1 MQRSTTTLHPD
12 SMVRTMK
19 KSLLILTTVLDLTVV
34 HGQTSDKLI
43 FPKLDSKILLI
54 KAVGY
59 DQLPIG
65 EFFSNDSIN
74 KKLNEKIINE
84 LSLPFF
90 QTVIKLNQCTRNFVS
105 DTAGPNVL
113 FLSTDEGGFKRHGL
127 IIKEKNKEIKYPN
140 LNYVDLVIIDE
151 KSISE
156 AALSIY
162 THELGHVMMANI
174 MQDLPQGE
182 SVLQHVSMGITDYKK
197 AFSEGWGE
205 HFQILTTLNI
215 PQYNSYFTNKNN
227 YSNIALLWHSNMDGE
242 LRLNGTLQNKYIFQ
256 KLIPDNI
263 NTDTLNPEHLILLYH
278 TSPLFNTCKLKN
290 AQQMLS
296 CEGMLSA
303 LFYQFNSNSVLQNNY
318 VDNNFYNKFL
328 LSPMSSQTNAQEIFT
343 PYENVMLKNFF
354 VWSKI
359 KNKIYSENSAPVF
372 IEFINEWC
380 KSFPADK
387 EKIIELFIKSTIG
400 KTVSNE
406 TGNIYEKAAYYG
418 MIGDYQNFKKL
429 KNEYNVTIDGIV
441 KEVING
447 KRSIDEN
454 IGKEIWVENKD
465 LQVRT
470 TLWSDK
476 SKKKLRINLNTTSE
490 YELASFGEI
499 GLQKAKEIIKVR
511 EKFGSFKSL
520 EEAVKYGFVR

>member
-1 MQRSTTTLHPD
+1 M
-12 SMVRTMK
+12 
-19 KSLLILTTVLDLTVV
+19 
-34 HGQTSDKLI
+34 G
-43 FPKLDSKILLI
+43 F
-54 KAVGY
+54 
-59 DQLPIG
+59 
-65 EFFSNDSIN
+65 
-74 KKLNEKIINE
+74 
-84 LSLPFF
+84 PFF
-90 QTVIKLNQCTRNFVS
+90 QTVIKLNQCTRNFAS
-105 DTAGPNVL
+105 DTSGPNVL
-113 FLSTDEGGFKRHGL
+113 FLSTNEGGFKRHGL

-140 LNYVDLVIIDE
+140 LNYVDLVIDE
-151 KSISE
+151 KNISE

-174 MQDLPQGE
+174 MSDLPQGE
-182 SVLQHVSMGITDYKK
+182 SVLQHVSTGITDYKK

-205 HFQILTTLNI
+205 HFQILTALNI

-227 YSNIALLWHSNMDGE
+227 YSNIDLLWHSNMDEE

-263 NTDTLNPEHLILLYH
+263 NTDTLNPEHLILLYY

-328 LSPMSSQTNAQEIFT
+328 LSPMPSQTKVQEIFT

-359 KNKIYSENSAPVF
+359 KNKIYSENSAPIF

-380 KSFPADK
+380 VSFPADK
-387 EKIIELFIKSTIG
+387 EKIIELFVKSTIG
-400 KTVSNE
+400 KTVSDVA
-406 TGNIYEKAAYYG
+406 GNIYEKAAYYG

-429 KNEYNVTIDGIV
+429 KNEYNDAIDRIV

-447 KRSIDEN
+447 KHSIDEN
-454 IGKEIWVENKD
+454 IGKEIWVENKN

-470 TLWSDK
+470 TLWSDEN
-476 SKKKLRINLNTTSE
+476 KKNLRINLNTTSE
-490 YELASFGEI
+490 YELASFGKI

-511 EKFGSFKSL
+511 EKLGSFKSL
-520 EEAVKYGFVR
+520 EEAVKYGFVQ